1 MTARASYLLHAR
13 GWRRG
18 GAAVG
23 VADLQD
29 ARGRRSIV
37 LARGRSKPPVV
48 VSDLLLHEFRILLAN
63 HGGPNVEKIIK
74 FL

>member
-1 MTARASYLLHAR
+1 
-13 GWRRG
+13 
-18 GAAVG
+18 
-23 VADLQD
+23 
-29 ARGRRSIV
+29 
-37 LARGRSKPPVV
+37 V